1 MKSKI
6 YSSRYM
12 KVSSKGLTWIPA
24 AVTIGLLLAF
34 PVAELIMLGNWFG
47 MGYSADQISL
57 LYENLWRDGF
67 MLTGLVVVGIAALFN
82 GISQFWYLYSPRKID
97 FYHSLPVKRS
107 RMFWN
112 KTLQSFLFFLIP
124 YLAMEFFT
132 ICIGAMRGFFSLHL
146 MKMAFVMLAFHLLL
160 YLLMYFSVVLVIC
173 LTGHFLMGALLLVA
187 VAAYGP
193 TLSILI
199 RLYEGAFYRTCFDG
213 SVSYGITKVL
223 AELTSPV
230 MLAYTFSQKY
240 AEGSCGSLLLFVIL
254 LTAVL
259 GILGFYTFVHRKS
272 ERTGLAFVYKWA
284 GLIVRFLVVVPTG
297 LGVGMIFYLLPT
309 GSSRIVWW
317 IFGMIFGTLLANG
330 IMGILYYRDY
340 RKFFAHK
347 LQFVISS
354 VCVAVLACVF
364 SFDLTGYDKYIPSY
378 DKIENIALG
387 ISQLGYE
394 AWSNIEIKEDGT
406 VTMKESDN
414 AGGNAVN
421 DNVGISQ
428 SIYEVIERITDEN
441 EDICKSLSDDVALS
455 TNLWDESGNTVRIP
469 VRYDLKSGSSVYRS
483 YMVSKENVKDL
494 LEKSF
499 EQGTLKAERY
509 SVLALDNK
517 YLDQVQCDFA
527 NGETISLFQD
537 NKAKREQLVEAFR
550 QDVEEADAS
559 VFTGTPCAN
568 LMITYANVPSLEE
581 ASGMVIGAVGDYYF
595 SSGFYVYPQ
604 FKRTVE
610 ILKKTGYPLSMD
622 DVKLTSVEAT
632 YFMNENGTEYS
643 SPVVYDKEEQI
654 EALKKVLKCYQLV
667 PFWEKRETGMWSNLK
682 VMIDGQEA
690 DEYWVILKKDVPE
703 FMREDYER
711 AQAFE
716 VLE

>member
-199 RLYEGAFYRTCFDG
+199 RLYESAFYRTCFDS

-284 GLIVRFLVVVPTG
+284 GMIVRFLVVVPTG

>member
-240 AEGSCGSLLLFVIL
+240 AEGSCGNLLLFVIL

-284 GLIVRFLVVVPTG
+284 GMIVRFLVVVPTG

-387 ISQLGYE
+387 VSQLGYE

-414 AGGNAVN
+414 AGGNVVN
-421 DNVGISQ
+421 DNIGISQ

>member
-1 MKSKI
+1 M
-6 YSSRYM
+6 
-12 KVSSKGLTWIPA
+12 
-24 AVTIGLLLAF
+24 
-34 PVAELIMLGNWFG
+34 
-47 MGYSADQISL
+47 
-57 LYENLWRDGF
+57 
-67 MLTGLVVVGIAALFN
+67 
-82 GISQFWYLYSPRKID
+82 
-97 FYHSLPVKRS
+97 
-107 RMFWN
+107 
-112 KTLQSFLFFLIP
+112 
-124 YLAMEFFT
+124 
-132 ICIGAMRGFFSLHL
+132 
-146 MKMAFVMLAFHLLL
+146 
-160 YLLMYFSVVLVIC
+160 
-173 LTGHFLMGALLLVA
+173 
-187 VAAYGP
+187 
-193 TLSILI
+193 
-199 RLYEGAFYRTCFDG
+199 
-213 SVSYGITKVL
+213 
-223 AELTSPV
+223 TSPV

-284 GLIVRFLVVVPTG
+284 GMIVRFLVVVPTG

-387 ISQLGYE
+387 VSQLGYE

>member
-146 MKMAFVMLAFHLLL
+146 MKMAFVMLVFHLLL

-284 GLIVRFLVVVPTG
+284 GMIVRFLVVVPTG

-387 ISQLGYE
+387 VSQLGYE

-414 AGGNAVN
+414 AGGNVVN
-421 DNVGISQ
+421 DNIGISQ

-682 VMIDGQEA
+682 VMIDGQEE